1 MDEDIIHLYLDGE
14 LIQTTAEHPF
24 YTDDGVWV
32 DAADLTAG
40 EQILSLGGDYG
51 VVDSVVIADETQT
64 MYDLD
69 VETVDTFAVGDGAWV
84 VHNQDPNLSDISRA
98 KALYAYLNPIGRQ
111 QRLNY
116 YATDLVIVAT
126 NVQKLNRLVET
137 SIIFDVKYD
146 PNLTVG
152 DRAEMVRHNNN
163 TFGIGI
169 GRPTLRLS
177 QQEQI
182 RTAGHQLW
190 HIELARIGESTNAAF
205 GTPEY
210 ALEEVNVERR
220 NLKGLVHQQSEFDG
234 LGVECWYG
242 QTQRQPH

>member
-1 MDEDIIHLYLDGE
+1 
-14 LIQTTAEHPF
+14 
-24 YTDDGVWV
+24 
-32 DAADLTAG
+32 
-40 EQILSLGGDYG
+40 
-51 VVDSVVIADETQT
+51 
-64 MYDLD
+64 
-69 VETVDTFAVGDGAWV
+69 
-84 VHNQDPNLSDISRA
+84 
-98 KALYAYLNPIGRQ
+98 
-111 QRLNY
+111 
-116 YATDLVIVAT
+116 TDLVIVAT

-242 QTQRQPH
+242 QTQRQPHGKRTAEVGGNCHQRPQQSIVHSAGTHPAEERRRSNRRRDCGLAVHQRIKRTA